1 MSTSAAVDRPKG
13 PHANAYSSSED
24 STTGPVCSGHMEPC
38 PGGEADCCD
47 GLMCCSGLPIPP
59 GQEYCSSMICPVS
72 DRNQK
77 ENFEAIDPRE
87 VLAKVA
93 ALEVTRWNY
102 RFEDPSVRHLG
113 PMAQDFKA
121 AFGLGE
127 SERHIGTVDADGVSM
142 AAIKALNERIE
153 KKNARI
159 AELETRLA
167 RLESLLIEGDR
178 NE

>member
-121 AFGLGE
+121 AFGLGA
-127 SERHIGTVDADGVSM
+127 SDTSIFTVDADGV
-142 AAIKALNERIE
+142 ALASVQALHAEVETLRAENE
-153 KKNARI
+153 AL
-159 AELETRLA
+159 AERLA
-167 RLESLLIEGDR
+167 KLERRLAAAPE
-178 NE
+178 